1 MVIRIS
7 EVIRSRVVLKEKDD
21 ANRAK
26 WHNAVHGIA
35 KNIKI
40 FPLEK
45 FDFLKIVL
53 EILSVKE

>member
-1 MVIRIS
+1 M
-7 EVIRSRVVLKEKDD
+7 LKEKDD